1 MLPKQYRINKEEIP
15 LVARKGVKSQFDG
28 FYLKFLQNDSLAN
41 SKFGIII
48 PKKAIKLSVNRNR
61 VKRVFRAALAD
72 LIKDG
77 EFKKVGFYVF
87 FVSDEKLVDLA
98 LEDVKKQITLSLRA

>member
-1 MLPKQYRINKEEIP
+1 
-15 LVARKGVKSQFDG
+15 
-28 FYLKFLQNDSLAN
+28 LKFLQNDSLAN

-72 LIKDG
+72 LIKNG
-77 EFKKVGFYVF
+77 GFKKVGFYVF
-87 FVSDEKLVDLA
+87 FVSDEKLV
-98 LEDVKKQITLSLRA
+98 EVKKDNLELSLRA